1 MIQRGLVTH
10 PEPHSVTPDDRC
22 MARAEAAHG
31 DLPGL
36 RGCSARMTSGRKSRM
51 RWTEALVRPLP
62 TLGPSES
69 GSVCSKLAA
78 ELRPSQ
84 GLISPD
90 TECSRSPARETRSW
104 HQMFFPPGC
113 FCFTGLRQEERK
125 HPRSSHWQ
133 RYCVCSQWVREAAHG
148 THP

>member
-36 RGCSARMTSGRKSRM
+36 RGCSAGMTSSRKSRM
-51 RWTEALVRPLP
+51 RWTEALGSCLHSAPLSQV
-62 TLGPSES
+62 LSAA
-69 GSVCSKLAA
+69 KLAA

-90 TECSRSPARETRSW
+90 TECSRSPACETRSW

-113 FCFTGLRQEERK
+113 FCFTGLRQDDRK